1 MAWVCE
7 QIESAS
13 FYDMY
18 QGRNVSFQTCV
29 KWVEYHIPT
38 SSSDV
43 ANANIDIFSSVAI
56 TKSQMVEIGS
66 SLLVIAGLY
75 LAYAIIAK
83 AINSL

>member
-7 QIESAS
+7 QIQSAS

-18 QGRNVSFQTCV
+18 AGRNVQFDTCV
-29 KWVEYHIPT
+29 NWVEYNLPTT
-38 SSSDV
+38 SSHV
-43 ANANIDIFSSVAI
+43 ANTNIDIFSSVAI
-56 TKSQMVEIGS
+56 TKSQMVDIGG